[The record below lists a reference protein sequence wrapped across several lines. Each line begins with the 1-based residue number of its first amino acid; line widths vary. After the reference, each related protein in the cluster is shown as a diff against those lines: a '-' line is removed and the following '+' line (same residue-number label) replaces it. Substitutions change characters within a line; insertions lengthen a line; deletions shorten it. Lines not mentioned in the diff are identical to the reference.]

1 MTAKPQETFISV
13 EEAANRLAISRS
25 VAYRMLERG
34 RSGLEGGWP
43 AGTWIVTTPG
53 QERQLVRIRW
63 ERLLTHLESISIPA
77 PTPATVKRSLAKV
90 W

>member
-43 AGTWIVTTPG
+43 AGTWLITTPG

-63 ERLLTHLESISIPA
+63 EKLLSHLETISTPVA
-77 PTPATVKRSLAKV
+77 TPATAKPSLVKI